1 MVFLIMRGYGVHF
14 CMMSP
19 DAFRGS
25 CQRYLPRSIARQ
37 FIPHI
42 ITAR

>member
-1 MVFLIMRGYGVHF
+1 MVLHVMQGYGVDF